1 MSRTNS
7 SSERRPR
14 RTGYRFAVI
23 AAAVAFAAVAALAIG
38 GASTTTEPAPASGV
52 DRSTAFGDADA
63 AAVVAAWSRR
73 QVGWVY
79 VYGDGRVLLRPDS
92 GRRISPDGGYMYGI
106 LERRLSPS
114 GLQLVRAGAVDLED
128 VLVGGGLP
136 VGAWGPSTQAQFWP
150 TEYALCLLDTGAPS
164 VAVREAGFLL
174 DVREIHSRLPDTVQA
189 ILRDSAVQTFTDDF
203 DDDGMDGAHSAPGPG
218 VGCFVESRERMLDLW
233 AQTRMSDGSDD
244 RGVLRVGEPSFGVLT
259 GTDGTEFF
267 VIAIP
272 ILPHGGWVLWGG

>member
-1 MSRTNS
+1 MSRTNT

-14 RTGYRFAVI
+14 RTGYRFAVF
-23 AAAVAFAAVAALAIG
+23 AAAMAFAAVATLAIVG
-38 GASTTTEPAPASGV
+38 SRTTEQAPATGV
-52 DRSTAFGDADA
+52 DRSTAFDDPAE

-92 GRRISPDGGYMYGI
+92 GRRISPDGGYLYGI

-128 VLVGGGLP
+128 VLVGSELP
-136 VGAWGPSTQAQFWP
+136 VGAWSPSTLAQFWP
-150 TEYALCLLDTGAPS
+150 SEYALCLLDTAPPP
-164 VAVREAGFLL
+164 AAAREAGFLL
-174 DVREIHSRLPDTVQA
+174 DVREMRSRLPDTVQA
-189 ILRDSAVQTFTDDF
+189 ILRDSAVQSFTDDF
-203 DDDGMDGAHSAPGPG
+203 DDDGMDGEHSTQGPG
-218 VGCFVESRERMLDLW
+218 AGCFVESRERMLDLW
-233 AQTRMSDGSDD
+233 AQTRMPDGTDD

-259 GTDGTEFF
+259 GTDESKFF